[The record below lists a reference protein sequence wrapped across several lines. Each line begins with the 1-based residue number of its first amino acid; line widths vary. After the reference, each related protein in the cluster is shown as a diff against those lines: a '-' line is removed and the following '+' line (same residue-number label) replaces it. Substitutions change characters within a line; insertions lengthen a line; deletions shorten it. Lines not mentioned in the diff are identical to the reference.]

1 MLQGVNKLLN
11 AGEDPTGAM
20 LLCHFNN
27 FSAGVRFSFQ
37 SKISN
42 ENAYLK
48 C

>member
-11 AGEDPTGAM
+11 ASEDLTGAM

-27 FSAGVRFSFQ
+27 SSACVRFFFQ
-37 SKISN
+37 NKISD